1 VGISL
6 NGEPGNFFR
15 TFKGLRQGDPLSP
28 LLFNQVAD
36 ALATLLKKSK
46 EAGLI
51 KGLVLELVEGRST
64 HLQYANDTVIY
75 LEIDEE
81 SIANTKF
88 LLYYFENM
96 FGLKI
101 NYHKSEVMVLGVSS
115 EESARIARLFNYRE
129 GVLPMN

>member
-1 VGISL
+1 
-6 NGEPGNFFR
+6 
-15 TFKGLRQGDPLSP
+15 LSP
-28 LLFNQVAD
+28 LLFNLVAD
-36 ALATLLKKSK
+36 SLATLMEKAK

-51 KGLVLELVEGRST
+51 RGLVPDLVERGLT
-64 HLQYANDTVIY
+64 HLQYVDDTVIC

-81 SIANTKF
+81 SITNTKF

-115 EESARIARLFNYRE
+115 EESARIARLFNYKE